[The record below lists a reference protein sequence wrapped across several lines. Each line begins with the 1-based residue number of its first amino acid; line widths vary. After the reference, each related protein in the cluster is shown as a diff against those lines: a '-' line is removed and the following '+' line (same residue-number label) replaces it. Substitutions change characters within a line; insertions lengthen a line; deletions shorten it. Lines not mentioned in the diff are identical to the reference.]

1 MSNDLALN
9 GGFFVGEISVIFQG
23 NLGRGEIL

>member
-9 GGFFVGEISVIFQG
+9 GGFFVGEIFEIFQG